1 MKLSPLFRRL
11 ATLLVPALA
20 LFAAP
25 APAQT
30 MINLGSIVDAVKGV
44 AQSQQIS
51 SMSAEEEVALGRD
64 IAARTLSAYPL
75 IRDEK
80 LQRYVNTVGMWVA
93 MQSDKPDLPWRFA
106 GVQSDEVN
114 AFAVPGGTVLI
125 TAGMLKLLGNEAE
138 LACVVGHEVGHIVR
152 RHHLDLLQKELL
164 TQSGSKLVADNLRK
178 DAKGQLGQ
186 LAIGEG
192 TQIFARSL
200 DRGAER
206 DADTDGVMLAA
217 RAGYD
222 PAACLL
228 LMQRMA
234 GMKQEAGMLESL
246 YKTHPQAKDR
256 VADIGK
262 AVDDLDGVPPGSGAR
277 PLLGY
282 GK

>member
-1 MKLSPLFRRL
+1 MTR
-11 ATLLVPALA
+11 LLVS
-20 LFAAP
+20 LFAAALGFAPPP
-25 APAQT
+25 AAAQT
-30 MINLGSIVDAVKGV
+30 INLGSIVDAVKGV
-44 AQSQQIS
+44 AKSQEVAA
-51 SMSAEEEVALGRD
+51 MSVEEEGALGRE
-64 IAARTLSAYPL
+64 ISARTLSAYPL

-80 LQRYVNTVGMWVA
+80 LQRYLNTVGLWIA
-93 MQSDKPDLPWRFA
+93 LQSEKPDLPWRFA
-106 GVQSDEVN
+106 GVQSDQIN

-138 LACVVGHEVGHIVR
+138 LACVIGHEIGHIVR
-152 RHHLDLLQKELL
+152 RHHLDLLQKDLL
-164 TQSGSKLVADNLRK
+164 VQSGSKLVADNLRG
-178 DAKGQLGQ
+178 DAKGQIGQ

-192 TQIFARSL
+192 AQLFTRSL

-206 DADTDGVMLAA
+206 DADADGVILAA

-228 LMQRMA
+228 FMQRMA

-256 VADIGK
+256 VVDIGK
-262 AVDDLDGVPPGSGAR
+262 AVDDLDGVPPGTGAR

-282 GK
+282 RK